1 MTKWIPTSVVMVGV
15 LFFPAPAS
23 PQYGALR
30 PQTRQQCLGD
40 NDLDT
45 IRQLKALKR
54 VTTSNDP
61 VMPFNPDYF
70 VGTWQQEM
78 LASETPWTAAGAEK
92 ATVTFKYVN
101 NCYYEGQVQ
110 GTGADGKKYTAKIQL
125 MYHPANKH
133 LSWIETD
140 SRGFTVV
147 REGDIAGHGPMSQQF
162 DYRWEAMPFTFN
174 GKTVNMVGSMFITAP
189 TYLRQDIAMILDDS
203 VQRVGAP
210 QWERQQ
216 TGPPK

>member
-1 MTKWIPTSVVMVGV
+1 MRKRIPTSVVMVGV
-15 LFFPAPAS
+15 LFVAAPAS
-23 PQYGALR
+23 PQYGALQ
-30 PQTRQQCLGD
+30 PKIRQQCLSD
-40 NDLDT
+40 HDLDT

-54 VTTSNDP
+54 A
-61 VMPFNPDYF
+61 
-70 VGTWQQEM
+70 M
-78 LASETPWTAAGAEK
+78 LASETPWAAAGPEK

-125 MYHPANKH
+125 LYRAANKH

-147 REGDIAGHGPMSQQF
+147 REGDITGHGPTSQQF
-162 DYRWEAMPFTFN
+162 DYVWEAIPFTFK
-174 GKTVNMVGSMFITAP
+174 GKTVTMVGSMFITAP
-189 TYLRQDIAMILDDS
+189 TYLRQDIVMILDDA

-216 TGPPK
+216 PEPPK

>member
-1 MTKWIPTSVVMVGV
+1 MRKRIPTSVVMVGV
-15 LFFPAPAS
+15 LFVAAPAS
-23 PQYGALR
+23 PQYGALQ
-30 PQTRQQCLGD
+30 PKIRQLCLSD
-40 NDLDT
+40 HDLDT

-54 VTTSNDP
+54 ATTNDDP

-70 VGTWQQEM
+70 VGSWQQEM
-78 LASETPWTAAGAEK
+78 LASETPWAAAGPEK

-125 MYHPANKH
+125 LYRAANKH

-140 SRGFTVV
+140 SRGLTVV
-147 REGDIAGHGPMSQQF
+147 REGDITGHGPTSQQF
-162 DYRWEAMPFTFN
+162 DYVWEAIPFTFK
-174 GKTVNMVGSMFITAP
+174 GKTVTMVGSMFITAP
-189 TYLRQDIAMILDDS
+189 TYLRQDVVMILDNA

-216 TGPPK
+216 PEHPK